1 VTKEKVVENTGKAI
15 LAAVSI
21 LAAMIVGVEVSIW
34 LASWVPIS
42 VALAGCSIA
51 MFLACRQA
59 TKSV

>member
-1 VTKEKVVENTGKAI
+1 VENTGKAI